1 MQLECSWFEWFQKPG
16 ELLQAQFIVEGL
28 PDGTEFS
35 RIGRMNGWQIR
46 RPYQGCHD
54 CGHGLCSQIDGGYP
68 QYKRLPAL
76 FRGDFRPISLQFVAF
91 NPQQLSFVEWIPSSF

>member
-35 RIGRMNGWQIR
+35 RIGRMNGWQKSDDLTRDAMIAATA
-46 RPYQGCHD
+46 CVH
-54 CGHGLCSQIDGGYP
+54 
-68 QYKRLPAL
+68 RLTVVP
-76 FRGDFRPISLQFVAF
+76 RNTKDFRHFSVQTFDPFHYRS
-91 NPQQLSFVEWIPSSF
+91 